1 MLNQKMVCCVAVAV
15 MLGSGI
21 YLSAQDPFE
30 GPPPNNVT
38 QDPLERPTANNVA
51 VPNRKAV
58 PKEPVVTS
66 DFNRDAN
73 WRPASESAF
82 RQYVRNI
89 QWQQIAETPLSKAM
103 NALQNAESE
112 EMKANAKMNLRD
124 ALATDYDEKMDQ
136 YDEHIEKLE
145 NQLEEMRARLSRRR
159 DAKDDMVSLKLKELI
174 AKADGLGWPTGP
186 TNGAVNDFGPVPLA
200 SPFGKARQTFFPVQE
215 MQRSDRLP
223 VQPPSVFTDGKFPPV
238 DKRGF

>member
-15 MLGSGI
+15 ILGSGI

-30 GPPPNNVT
+30 GPPTNNVT
-38 QDPLERPTANNVA
+38 QDPLEGPTANNVA
-51 VPNRKAV
+51 VPNRKLV
-58 PKEPVVTS
+58 RRKPVVTS

-73 WRPASESAF
+73 WRPASESSF
-82 RQYVRNI
+82 RQYVRNV
-89 QWQQIAETPLSKAM
+89 QIETPLSKAM

-200 SPFGKARQTFFPVQE
+200 SPFKARQGTFFPVQE

-223 VQPPSVFTDGKFPPV
+223 VQPPSVFKA
-238 DKRGF
+238 KRGF